1 MPDNKKQ
8 GRSNKAMTFFVCF
21 LAALAGLLFGLD
33 IGVIAGALP
42 FISDEFQITAHTQEW
57 VVSSMMF
64 GAAVGAV
71 GSGWLSFKLGRKKS
85 LMIGA
90 ILFVAGSLFS
100 AAAPN
105 VEVLIISR
113 VLLGLAVGVASYT
126 APLYLSEI
134 APEKIRGS
142 MISMYQLMI
151 TIGILGAYLSD
162 TAFSYSGAWR
172 WMLGVIIIPAILLLI
187 GVFFLPDS
195 PRWFAAKRRF
205 HDAERVLLRL
215 RDTSAEAK
223 RELDEIRESL
233 QVKQSGWALFKENSN
248 FRRAVFLGI
257 LLQGMQQFTGV
268 NVIMY
273 YAPKIFELAGYTNT
287 TEQMWGTVIVG
298 LTNVLATFIAIGLVD
313 RWGRKP
319 TLTLG
324 FLVMA
329 IGMGILGT
337 MMHIGIHSPSAQYFA
352 IVMQQFTGMNVIMY
366 YAPKIFEL
374 AGYTNT
380 TEQMWGTVIVG
391 LTNVLA
397 TFIAIGLVDRWGRK
411 PTLTLGFLVMAI
423 GMGILGTMMHIGIHS
438 PSAQYFAIAM
448 LLMFIIG
455 FAMSAGPLIWV
466 LCSEIQPLK
475 GRDFGITCS
484 TATNWIA
491 NMIVGATFLTMLN
504 NLGNANTFWVYA
516 GLNVLFILLTLWL
529 VPETK
534 HVSLEHIERNLM
546 KGRKLREIGA
556 HD

>member
-8 GRSNKAMTFFVCF
+8 GHSNKAMTFFVCF

-42 FISDEFQITAHTQEW
+42 FITNDFKIDSHVQEW

-71 GSGWLSFKLGRKKS
+71 GSGWMSWKLGRKKS

-90 ILFVAGSLFS
+90 ILFVIGSLCS
-100 AAAPN
+100 AVAPN

-113 VLLGLAVGVASYT
+113 IILGLAVGIASYT

-172 WMLGVIIIPAILLLI
+172 WMLGVIVIPAILLLI

-195 PRWFAAKRRF
+195 PRWYAAKRRF

-223 RELDEIRESL
+223 NELDEIRESL
-233 QVKQSGWALFKENSN
+233 QVKQTGWALFKENNN
-248 FRRAVFLGI
+248 FRRAVFLGV
-257 LLQGMQQFTGV
+257 LLQ
-268 NVIMY
+268 
-273 YAPKIFELAGYTNT
+273 
-287 TEQMWGTVIVG
+287 
-298 LTNVLATFIAIGLVD
+298 
-313 RWGRKP
+313 
-319 TLTLG
+319 
-324 FLVMA
+324 
-329 IGMGILGT
+329 
-337 MMHIGIHSPSAQYFA
+337 
-352 IVMQQFTGMNVIMY
+352 VMQQFTGMNVIMY

-374 AGYTNT
+374 AGYSNT
-380 TEQMWGTVIVG
+380 TQQMWGTVIVG

-397 TFIAIGLVDRWGRK
+397 TFIAIGVVDRWGRK
-411 PTLTLGFLVMAI
+411 PTLVLGFLVMAV
-423 GMGILGTMMHIGIHS
+423 GMGVLGSMLHLGIHS
-438 PSAQYFAIAM
+438 QGAQYFAVAM
-448 LLMFIIG
+448 LLMFIVG
-455 FAMSAGPLIWV
+455 FAMSAGPVIWV

-491 NMIVGATFLTMLN
+491 NMIVGATFLTMLDS
-504 NLGNANTFWVYA
+504 LGNANTFWVYG
-516 GLNVLFILLTLWL
+516 GLNVLFIILTLWL

-534 HVSLEHIERNLM
+534 HISLEHIERNLM
-546 KGRKLREIGA
+546 KGRPLREIGS
-556 HD
+556 HN

>member
-8 GRSNKAMTFFVCF
+8 GRTSNKAMTFFVCF

-42 FISDEFQITAHTQEW
+42 FITDEFQISAHTQEW

-105 VEVLIISR
+105 VEVLLVSR

-172 WMLGVIIIPAILLLI
+172 WMLGVIIIPAVLLLI

-205 HDAERVLLRL
+205 HDAERVLMRL

-223 RELDEIRESL
+223 NELEEIRESL
-233 QVKQSGWALFKENSN
+233 KVKQSGWALFKENSN
-248 FRRAVFLGI
+248 FRRAVFLGV
-257 LLQGMQQFTGV
+257 LLQ
-268 NVIMY
+268 
-273 YAPKIFELAGYTNT
+273 
-287 TEQMWGTVIVG
+287 
-298 LTNVLATFIAIGLVD
+298 
-313 RWGRKP
+313 
-319 TLTLG
+319 
-324 FLVMA
+324 
-329 IGMGILGT
+329 
-337 MMHIGIHSPSAQYFA
+337 
-352 IVMQQFTGMNVIMY
+352 VMQQFTGMNVIMY

-411 PTLTLGFLVMAI
+411 PTLTLGFLVMAA
-423 GMGILGTMMHIGIHS
+423 GMGVLGTMMHVGIHS
-438 PSAQYFAIAM
+438 PTAQYFAVGM
-448 LLMFIIG
+448 LLMFIVG

-484 TATNWIA
+484 TATNWVA

-504 NLGNANTFWVYA
+504 TLGNANTFWVYA
-516 GLNVLFILLTLWL
+516 GLNIFFIVLTIWL

-546 KGRKLREIGA
+546 KGRPLREIGA

>member
-8 GRSNKAMTFFVCF
+8 GRSNKTMTFFVCF

-42 FISDEFQITAHTQEW
+42 FIANEFQISAHTQEW

-105 VEVLIISR
+105 VEILLVSR

-172 WMLGVIIIPAILLLI
+172 WMLGVIIIPAVLLLI
-187 GVFFLPDS
+187 GVIFLPDS

-205 HDAERVLLRL
+205 VDAERVLLRL

-233 QVKQSGWALFKENSN
+233 KVKQSGWSLFKDNSN

-257 LLQGMQQFTGV
+257 LLQVMQQFTGM

-273 YAPKIFELAGYTNT
+273 YAPKIFELAGYANT

-319 TLTLG
+319 TLILG
-324 FLVMA
+324 FIVMKRGYGRPGYHDA
-329 IGMGILGT
+329 HRHSLLYRAVHRRPDAADVHRRFRHERRPADLGT
-337 MMHIGIHSPSAQYFA
+337 VLRNPAAERPRLRYHLLHSDQLDCQHDCRRHLPDHAQ
-352 IVMQQFTGMNVIMY
+352 
-366 YAPKIFEL
+366 L
-374 AGYTNT
+374 AGQRQYLLGVRRSERAVYPADAVADPGN
-380 TEQMWGTVIVG
+380 QKRLAGT
-391 LTNVLA
+391 
-397 TFIAIGLVDRWGRK
+397 
-411 PTLTLGFLVMAI
+411 
-423 GMGILGTMMHIGIHS
+423 
-438 PSAQYFAIAM
+438 Y
-448 LLMFIIG
+448 
-455 FAMSAGPLIWV
+455 
-466 LCSEIQPLK
+466 
-475 GRDFGITCS
+475 
-484 TATNWIA
+484 
-491 NMIVGATFLTMLN
+491 
-504 NLGNANTFWVYA
+504 
-516 GLNVLFILLTLWL
+516 
-529 VPETK
+529 
-534 HVSLEHIERNLM
+534 
-546 KGRKLREIGA
+546 
-556 HD
+556 

>member
-1 MPDNKKQ
+1 MPDNKKKS
-8 GRSNKAMTFFVCF
+8 RTSNKAMTFFVCF

-42 FISDEFQITAHTQEW
+42 FIAKDFNVTAHQQEW
-57 VVSSMMF
+57 IVSSMMF

-71 GSGWLSFKLGRKKS
+71 GSGWMSSRLGRKKS

-90 ILFVAGSLFS
+90 ILFVIGSLWS
-100 AAAPN
+100 AMSSNP
-105 VEVLIISR
+105 EMLIFAR

-142 MISMYQLMI
+142 MISLYQLMI

-162 TAFSYSGAWR
+162 TAFSYTGEWR
-172 WMLGVIIIPAILLLI
+172 WMLGVITIPAALLLV
-187 GVFFLPDS
+187 GVCFLPNS
-195 PRWFAAKRRF
+195 PRWLAAKGDFRT
-205 HDAERVLLRL
+205 AQRVLDRL
-215 RDTSAEAK
+215 RDTSEQAK

-233 QVKQSGWALFKENSN
+233 KIKQSGWSLFKGNSN
-248 FRRAVFLGI
+248 FRRAVYLGV
-257 LLQGMQQFTGV
+257 LLQIMQQFTGM

-273 YAPKIFELAGYTNT
+273 YAPKIFEIAGFTNT

-298 LTNVLATFIAIGLVD
+298 LVNVLATFIAIGLVD

-319 TLTLG
+319 TLKLG

-329 IGMGILGT
+329 VGMGILGT
-337 MMHIGIHSPSAQYFA
+337 MLHVGIHSS
-352 IVMQQFTGMNVIMY
+352 TG
-366 YAPKIFEL
+366 
-374 AGYTNT
+374 
-380 TEQMWGTVIVG
+380 
-391 LTNVLA
+391 
-397 TFIAIGLVDRWGRK
+397 
-411 PTLTLGFLVMAI
+411 
-423 GMGILGTMMHIGIHS
+423 
-438 PSAQYFAIAM
+438 QYFAIAM

-475 GRDFGITCS
+475 GRDFGITVS

-504 NLGNANTFWVYA
+504 TLGNANTFWVYA
-516 GLNVLFILLTLWL
+516 GLNVLFIILTIVLI
-529 VPETK
+529 PETK
-534 HVSLEHIERNLM
+534 GISLEHIERNLLGG
-546 KGRKLREIGA
+546 KKLRDIG
-556 HD
+556 HRD